1 MRKQR
6 EKHIFAQRGSIVR
19 VLFYLNAAYWL
30 FLSITTIVKMI
41 DDGNGAFPIVLIGFF
56 LLLNVTAM
64 FLSGRLLDQQEKWTY
79 IFALVVAVLNVALAS
94 TGIPDVYYLIALL
107 IDVIILLVLLSLRN
121 IYFK

>member
-6 EKHIFAQRGSIVR
+6 EKPIFAQRGSIVR
-19 VLFYLNAAYWL
+19 VLFYINAAYWL

-41 DDGNGAFPIVLIGFF
+41 DDGNGSFPIVLIGFF

-79 IFALVVAVLNVALAS
+79 IFGLVIAVLNVALAI

-107 IDVIILLVLLSLRN
+107 IAVIILMVFLSLRH
-121 IYFK
+121 ISFT